1 MNPDRAI
8 AMILGLSLA
17 VVLALGIWMLRG
29 SRESPP
35 PPSPPTVTPAPS
47 PTIGPTNTPNAA
59 AAAARGYRLAGTVVG
74 DLSYAI
80 VEGPN
85 GVNQLY
91 RPGQTI
97 PNVGEVISI
106 EADRITLAGDIVLQ
120 LAPGPTTTPA
130 PLATVT
136 AGIATEEEAEPE
148 SELETTPVR
157 RPRRGRSSSESLP

>member
-17 VVLALGIWMLRG
+17 VVLALGIWLLRRDNRV
-29 SRESPP
+29 SSA
-35 PPSPPTVTPAPS
+35 PPSPVIVTPTAPPTVGPSITP
-47 PTIGPTNTPNAA
+47 AA
-59 AAAARGYRLAGTVVG
+59 AAIAARGYRLAGTVVG

-80 VEGPN
+80 IEGPN

-97 PNVGEVISI
+97 PDIGEVIAI
-106 EADRITLAGDIVLQ
+106 EADRIRLAGSDGDIVLQ

-130 PLATVT
+130 PRSTETV
-136 AGIATEEEAEPE
+136 AAETE
-148 SELETTPVR
+148 LDTTPAR
-157 RPRRGRSSSESLP
+157 RPRRGRSASESSP